1 MRYLPG
7 LVDDDALE
15 LWRSAGISGSHNAL
29 VPLFRSFEGHPLLI
43 RALAGEIA
51 RDRRSPRDFDKW
63 KECHPAFNPF
73 GLPMVKS
80 DVLAYALEGLGPEEL
95 ALLRAIAGFRMPAP
109 YETLAALLIGE
120 DRLTRPFSS
129 EDDLDRALAGL
140 DGPGLVGW
148 DRGPLRLASYCV
160 VRGVVWTDARATAK

>member
-1 MRYLPG
+1 MAIGRNQRLAQRACS
-7 LVDDDALE
+7 ALQE
-15 LWRSAGISGSHNAL
+15 
-29 VPLFRSFEGHPLLI
+29 FEGHPLLI

-109 YETLAALLIGE
+109 YETLAALLVGE

-140 DGPGLVGW
+140 DGPRARRLGPAGK
-148 DRGPLRLASYCV
+148 PLRLASYLCCAW
-160 VRGVVWTDARATAK
+160 RGVD